1 MDMRPFDSTPPGIAR
16 DKSGWKLSGR
26 FHFPLTCLCEP
37 RNNRGVAI
45 PPDCHSLDNA
55 HFVVTQWN
63 RDKSESFNI
72 TLRINA
78 VKNLAM
84 AFLYITVWVTRYFA
98 L

>member
-1 MDMRPFDSTPPGIAR
+1 MT
-16 DKSGWKLSGR
+16 DKG
-26 FHFPLTCLCEP
+26 
-37 RNNRGVAI
+37 RGVAI

-78 VKNLAM
+78 VKNLVISFAT
-84 AFLYITVWVTRYFA
+84 LHYRVTRFILRDFFLKDASLLYSRRMK
-98 L
+98 